1 MFYVKQRQSG
11 FSSAFVILALIYHCA
26 VQSVRRGNRNALMAI
41 LVNIFQTIFLICAF
55 FLMFTILGMRGSS
68 IRGNF
73 VVYLMSGIFLYMS
86 HVKTMSA
93 VARSGGPT
101 SPMMKHAP
109 MNTAI
114 SIASSALGSLYT
126 QLLSLVVVLLLYHV
140 AIEHIYVEDPIGALG
155 MFLLAW
161 LAGVAVGMV
170 FLAIT
175 PWSPGIAAMLT
186 SIYMRANMIA
196 SGKMFVA
203 NSLTYTMLKMFDWN
217 PLFHIIDQARG
228 FSFINYY
235 PHNSSVSY
243 PVYVTIVLIMIGL
256 LGEYY
261 TRRRASISWDASR

>member
-1 MFYVKQRQSG
+1 MFRVNRRRFG
-11 FSSAFVILALIYHCA
+11 LASAFATLALIYHCA
-26 VQSVRRGNRNALMAI
+26 VQSVRRGNRNALVAI
-41 LVNIFQTIFLICAF
+41 LVNILQTIFLVCAF
-55 FLMFTILGMRGSS
+55 YLMFYLLGMRANS

-73 VVYLMSGIFLYMS
+73 VVYLMSGIFLYMT

-109 MNTAI
+109 MNNVI

-126 QLLSLVVVLLLYHV
+126 QLLSLIVVLSLYHLAV
-140 AIEHIYVEDPIGALG
+140 EHIYVDNPIGALG
-155 MFLLAW
+155 MFLLSW
-161 LAGVAVGMV
+161 LTGVAVGMV

-175 PWSPGIAAMLT
+175 PWSPGAATLLT

-203 NSLTYTMLKMFDWN
+203 NSLGYAMLKMFDWN
-217 PLFHIIDQARG
+217 PLFHIVDQARG
-228 FSFINYY
+228 FAFINYY

-243 PVYVTIVLIMIGL
+243 PVYVTIVLIMVGL
-256 LGEYY
+256 LGEYF
-261 TRRRASISWDASR
+261 TRQRASISWNATR